1 MPTIAF
7 RVLSRAAI
15 VACLAFAGA
24 SPVLIAAPA
33 QALCKQGGPN
43 CAPPWNKHPS
53 IKVDTSKGP
62 KVSDIDPTVDPDC
75 KYYGNCHTAKRSPI
89 APKKIVSGTDIRK
102 R

>member
-1 MPTIAF
+1 MSTVAIRA
-7 RVLSRAAI
+7 LSRVAI
-15 VACLAFAGA
+15 IAGLAFAGA
-24 SPVLIAAPA
+24 SPFLIAAPA

-43 CAPPWNKHPS
+43 CAPPWNKRPS
-53 IKVDTSKGP
+53 LVTDNKGP

-89 APKKIVSGTDIRK
+89 APKKIVGGTNIRM